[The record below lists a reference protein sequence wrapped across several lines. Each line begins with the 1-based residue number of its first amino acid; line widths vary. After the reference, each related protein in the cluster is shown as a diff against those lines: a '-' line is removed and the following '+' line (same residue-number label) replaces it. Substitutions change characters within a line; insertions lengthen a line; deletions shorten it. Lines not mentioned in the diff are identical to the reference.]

1 MNLRGPLHQ
10 GPFWCIHLNM
20 APKQTDPQF
29 KLRLPPDLKDALEAA
44 AQRNNRSVSAEILAR
59 LADTFRYDSKEDIWD
74 RKIAELTR
82 AQDELKAD
90 LDRLK
95 KQPRS

>member
-1 MNLRGPLHQ
+1 
-10 GPFWCIHLNM
+10 M

-29 KLRLPPDLKDALEAA
+29 KLRLPPDLKDALDSA

-59 LADTFRYDSKEDIWD
+59 LAESFRYEGKEDVWD
-74 RKIAELTR
+74 RKIADLDR
-82 AQDELKAD
+82 QQAELKAD

-95 KQPRS
+95 NRVRD